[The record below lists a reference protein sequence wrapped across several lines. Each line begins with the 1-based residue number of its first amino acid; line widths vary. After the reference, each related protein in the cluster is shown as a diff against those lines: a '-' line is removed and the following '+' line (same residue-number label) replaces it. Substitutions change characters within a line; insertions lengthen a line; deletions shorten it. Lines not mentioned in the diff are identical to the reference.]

1 MNTATHPLLHLVSV
15 ALCSSTRAYA
25 SHRSPRV
32 LTIGNQSQRFLGEIH
47 SLPQPVPR
55 FQSDWR
61 GERWFRLIRRKPHPP
76 TRIRGNNPKFP
87 NILQLIRSL
96 VRVVEHVSLRKI
108 PGTIS
113 YQLWWRRREAL
124 CDSGFRTCS
133 CVKFQDHIR
142 ASGGGRPVLQ
152 ILKGR
157 GNLNRS
163 CRIEDHGQG
172 RRD

>member
-1 MNTATHPLLHLVSV
+1 MPTQVIDPLGSSQLVIRASDSLARSTRFHSQFLVSSPIGAV
-15 ALCSSTRAYA
+15 RGGFGSSVENPT
-25 SHRSPRV
+25 
-32 LTIGNQSQRFLGEIH
+32 
-47 SLPQPVPR
+47 LPPG
-55 FQSDWR
+55 F
-61 GERWFRLIRRKPHPP
+61 EE
-76 TRIRGNNPKFP
+76 TTPKFP
-87 NILQLIRSL
+87 YILQLFRSQ
-96 VRVVEHVSLRKI
+96 VRVVEHLSLRKI

-113 YQLWWRRREAL
+113 SQLWWRRREAL